1 MNGLSNGWRDKIRPY
16 LFILP
21 AMIILALFVVYPLGN
36 MIYLSFTNWN
46 LVSPNK
52 TFVGFENY
60 AYIFKRVDFL
70 DALKNTFAY
79 TAGTVVSLMV
89 LSVLVAVWLRKN
101 TRINNFLRTA
111 IFTPHIIALLSV
123 AMVWSWLMDEKTGL
137 FNMVL
142 SALGLPTL
150 PWLQSSDTAMMSIVI
165 VSVWK
170 SLGYYVMII
179 FAALQGI
186 PSEIYEAADLD
197 NASKTSCFFKITL
210 PMISPQLFLALIT
223 MTIGSFKVF
232 ETIRIMT
239 NGGPGTS
246 TQVLVYYIYQ
256 YAFNYFKVGIAST
269 GGVVLLIIVGLLT
282 LFYFKALSKKVHY
295 Q

>member
-1 MNGLSNGWRDKIRPY
+1 
-16 LFILP
+16 
-21 AMIILALFVVYPLGN
+21 
-36 MIYLSFTNWN
+36 
-46 LVSPNK
+46 
-52 TFVGFENY
+52 
-60 AYIFKRVDFL
+60 
-70 DALKNTFAY
+70 
-79 TAGTVVSLMV
+79 
-89 LSVLVAVWLRKN
+89 
-101 TRINNFLRTA
+101 
-111 IFTPHIIALLSV
+111 
-123 AMVWSWLMDEKTGL
+123 MDEKTGL